1 MSDGYLDRLRTD
13 SRAKDARQRMQ
24 RHGLRETE
32 LWERVIQEL
41 AAVPVWYEV
50 LQRETQSARDTRRD
64 KLARKM
70 RALAEALRDDPEGRL
85 LRVYD
90 HASVTSSNITNRP
103 TVADYLTEIAEAYA
117 TRSSPLDGAR
127 FERKQSLKTF
137 ALKRALR
144 ILTEAL
150 YMRQIGRAHV

>member
-1 MSDGYLDRLRTD
+1 
-13 SRAKDARQRMQ
+13 
-24 RHGLRETE
+24 
-32 LWERVIQEL
+32 
-41 AAVPVWYEV
+41 
-50 LQRETQSARDTRRD
+50 
-64 KLARKM
+64 M
-70 RALAEALRDDPEGRL
+70 RALAEALRDDPEGRV

-150 YMRQIGRAHV
+150 YMRRAPNLEAELLVSALLDIEISAGTLTQIRKKERRKYTTEK